1 MFHSPDCVLTCSRVR
16 GVVFAGA
23 SLLSHVSVLPI
34 LIATRPAVSGE
45 EVCSVATDETALV
58 RATFTNAPARTPSV
72 SIGSLLG
79 GA

>member
-1 MFHSPDCVLTCSRVR
+1 MFHSPDCVLACSRVR

-23 SLLSHVSVLPI
+23 SLLSHVPVLPI
-34 LIATRPAVSGE
+34 LIAARPAVSGE
-45 EVCSVATDETALV
+45 EVCSVATDEIALV
-58 RATFTNAPARTPSV
+58 RATFTNSSCSYASA